1 MAKRG
6 DNIRKRKDG
15 RWEGRYKK
23 ERAVDGCIIYGSVYG
38 KTYKE
43 VKEKMAAII
52 SHPLQLAT
60 PKGQG
65 KTFGE
70 VLNLWMDNNRA
81 RLKGGTIN
89 KYQNL
94 IDTHIMPELGQTKI
108 NELSATRINTFLN
121 EKISRGR
128 VDGSGGLSA
137 SYVRS
142 IMLVINAAIKY
153 AVSEQLCSP
162 LKTPIC
168 KPSAD
173 KTELSILSAE
183 EQKKL
188 EASLLNNFDLTGA
201 GIYISL
207 HTGLRIGEV
216 CSLTW
221 NDIDM
226 NKRVIHVRHTVARI
240 RSSSSAGFTI
250 LVIDTPKTKASK
262 RDIPIS
268 STLLPIKEPQTEPIP
283 EESKPEQDEMSE
295 NAIAWPVVDF
305 AALESINSDCV
316 AWIRIDGTEI
326 DYPVVQGHDNS
337 FYLKHL
343 FDGEWNGA
351 GCIFLDSRVNP
362 DLSDRHSVLY
372 GHHMKNG
379 TMFSDIAKYKD
390 QTFYENHTTGM
401 ILTPTENY
409 RIEFF
414 AGYVAGADD
423 ENAWKVTFATEDKYV
438 DWLNETVGRS
448 WFNSEVIPTA
458 EDRVITL
465 STCSYEFNN
474 ARFVLIGRLK

>member
-1 MAKRG
+1 M
-6 DNIRKRKDG
+6 RKNVLRTALVLISAAVMVYAAH
-15 RWEGRYKK
+15 RIYQEHSEYREGADSY
-23 ERAVDGCIIYGSVYG
+23 SV
-38 KTYKE
+38 
-43 VKEKMAAII
+43 
-52 SHPLQLAT
+52 
-60 PKGQG
+60 
-65 KTFGE
+65 
-70 VLNLWMDNNRA
+70 
-81 RLKGGTIN
+81 
-89 KYQNL
+89 
-94 IDTHIMPELGQTKI
+94 
-108 NELSATRINTFLN
+108 
-121 EKISRGR
+121 
-128 VDGSGGLSA
+128 
-137 SYVRS
+137 
-142 IMLVINAAIKY
+142 
-153 AVSEQLCSP
+153 
-162 LKTPIC
+162 
-168 KPSAD
+168 
-173 KTELSILSAE
+173 
-183 EQKKL
+183 L
-188 EASLLNNFDLTGA
+188 EA
-201 GIYISL
+201 Y
-207 HTGLRIGEV
+207 
-216 CSLTW
+216 
-221 NDIDM
+221 
-226 NKRVIHVRHTVARI
+226 
-240 RSSSSAGFTI
+240 
-250 LVIDTPKTKASK
+250 
-262 RDIPIS
+262 
-268 STLLPIKEPQTEPIP
+268 IKEPQTEPMS
-283 EESKPEQDEMSE
+283 EETKPEQDEMSE
-295 NAIAWPVVDF
+295 NAIAWSVVDF

-423 ENAWKVTFATEDKYV
+423 ENAWKVTFATEDEYV

>member
-1 MAKRG
+1 MKEFEEYLRRIGKSENTALTYCR
-6 DNIRKRKDG
+6 NIRMYFSWCRDSFG
-15 RWEGRYKK
+15 SEPK
-23 ERAVDGCIIYGSVYG
+23 ELYRSNVLEYISYMRNIRGYSPKSV
-38 KTYKE
+38 
-43 VKEKMAAII
+43 
-52 SHPLQLAT
+52 
-60 PKGQG
+60 
-65 KTFGE
+65 
-70 VLNLWMDNNRA
+70 NNHLSALRC
-81 RLKGGTIN
+81 LN
-89 KYQNL
+89 KYLVQSGRQSDMAVL
-94 IDTHIMPELGQTKI
+94 DSDFMKVQIQYASPCSVDAAH
-108 NELSATRINTFLN
+108 RIYQ
-121 EKISRGR
+121 EHSEYREGA
-128 VDGSGGLSA
+128 D
-137 SYVRS
+137 SYSV
-142 IMLVINAAIKY
+142 
-153 AVSEQLCSP
+153 
-162 LKTPIC
+162 
-168 KPSAD
+168 
-173 KTELSILSAE
+173 
-183 EQKKL
+183 L
-188 EASLLNNFDLTGA
+188 EA
-201 GIYISL
+201 Y
-207 HTGLRIGEV
+207 
-216 CSLTW
+216 
-221 NDIDM
+221 
-226 NKRVIHVRHTVARI
+226 
-240 RSSSSAGFTI
+240 
-250 LVIDTPKTKASK
+250 
-262 RDIPIS
+262 
-268 STLLPIKEPQTEPIP
+268 IKETQTEPMP

-343 FDGEWNGA
+343 FGGEWNGA

-423 ENAWKVTFATEDKYV
+423 ETAWKVTFATEDEYV

>member
-1 MAKRG
+1 M
-6 DNIRKRKDG
+6 RKNVLRTALVLISAAVMVYAAH
-15 RWEGRYKK
+15 RIYQEHSEYREGADSY
-23 ERAVDGCIIYGSVYG
+23 SV
-38 KTYKE
+38 
-43 VKEKMAAII
+43 
-52 SHPLQLAT
+52 
-60 PKGQG
+60 
-65 KTFGE
+65 
-70 VLNLWMDNNRA
+70 
-81 RLKGGTIN
+81 
-89 KYQNL
+89 
-94 IDTHIMPELGQTKI
+94 
-108 NELSATRINTFLN
+108 
-121 EKISRGR
+121 
-128 VDGSGGLSA
+128 
-137 SYVRS
+137 
-142 IMLVINAAIKY
+142 
-153 AVSEQLCSP
+153 
-162 LKTPIC
+162 
-168 KPSAD
+168 
-173 KTELSILSAE
+173 
-183 EQKKL
+183 L
-188 EASLLNNFDLTGA
+188 EA
-201 GIYISL
+201 Y
-207 HTGLRIGEV
+207 
-216 CSLTW
+216 
-221 NDIDM
+221 
-226 NKRVIHVRHTVARI
+226 
-240 RSSSSAGFTI
+240 
-250 LVIDTPKTKASK
+250 
-262 RDIPIS
+262 
-268 STLLPIKEPQTEPIP
+268 IKEPQTEPMP

-343 FDGEWNGA
+343 FGGKWNGA

-409 RIEFF
+409 RIKFF

-423 ENAWKVTFATEDKYV
+423 ETAWKVTFATEDEYV

-474 ARFVLIGRLK
+474 ARFVLIGRMK